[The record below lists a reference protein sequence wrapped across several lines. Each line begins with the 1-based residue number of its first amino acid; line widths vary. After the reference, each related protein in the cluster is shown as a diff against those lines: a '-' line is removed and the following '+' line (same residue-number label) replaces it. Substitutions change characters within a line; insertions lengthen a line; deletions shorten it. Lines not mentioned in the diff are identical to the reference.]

1 MNDQIEQKEVV
12 VNYLTANELKGFDFH
27 VDEDELERK
36 IRDTL
41 NRYQDKTIGDLL
53 STIKDNVRVKN
64 LEGHFWTKEKVELKY
79 IGGYPRIGD
88 LPREW
93 SQCSV
98 VDIAKLIQENEY
110 DFDTLKSIKRIRLIQ
125 PHINTISK
133 YLHPILLAGGE
144 IRKTGVFLSLPYDS
158 DDGNHRL
165 IAMALSGKTSTLAY
179 VGIP

>member
-98 VDIAKLIQENEY
+98 VDIAKLIQENE
-110 DFDTLKSIKRIRLIQ
+110 LEMSSSKSVEKIRQIQ
-125 PHINTISK
+125 KHINTISE
-133 YLHPILLAGGE
+133 YLFPILLLGGE
-144 IRKTGVFLSLPYDS
+144 IRKATSLLSLPFDS

-165 IAMALSGKTSTLAY
+165 IATALSGKTSIMAY